1 MKITEENFIPL
12 LKLGNQDALE
22 YVIEHYAWILKTV
35 IKKHLTYLPNLY
47 EECLNDCLWAI
58 WDNIEAFD
66 PERST
71 FKNWVGGIARYKAI
85 DYVRKHLKE
94 LENKNIE
101 DLVIPVADDSL
112 QRILAKEFEE
122 EMEKILSSLPED
134 TREIFKQL
142 FFEEKDLDELA
153 ESTGFSKPVLY
164 NRISRGRK
172 RLRKVLGGGL

>member
-1 MKITEENFIPL
+1 MIAFGPFGIILRLLTQKEAPSKIGLEEL
-12 LKLGNQDALE
+12 LD
-22 YVIEHYAWILKTV
+22 I
-35 IKKHLTYLPNLY
+35 
-47 EECLNDCLWAI
+47 
-58 WDNIEAFD
+58 
-66 PERST
+66 
-71 FKNWVGGIARYKAI
+71 KAI

-172 RLRKVLGGGL
+172 KLRKVLGGGL

>member
-1 MKITEENFIPL
+1 M
-12 LKLGNQDALE
+12 
-22 YVIEHYAWILKTV
+22 
-35 IKKHLTYLPNLY
+35 
-47 EECLNDCLWAI
+47 
-58 WDNIEAFD
+58 
-66 PERST
+66 
-71 FKNWVGGIARYKAI
+71 
-85 DYVRKHLKE
+85 
-94 LENKNIE
+94 
-101 DLVIPVADDSL
+101 ADDSL